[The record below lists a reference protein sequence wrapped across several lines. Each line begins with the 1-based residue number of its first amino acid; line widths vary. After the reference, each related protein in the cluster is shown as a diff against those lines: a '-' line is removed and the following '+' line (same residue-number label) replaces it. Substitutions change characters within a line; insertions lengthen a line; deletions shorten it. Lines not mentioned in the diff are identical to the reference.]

1 MKVIL
6 LYFLILSMI
15 ERYNAMITIVPA
27 DKSIVT
33 KLVCPEC
40 KESVRGV
47 GIEKGSSINGLLFTC
62 RGCKHRWRVE
72 TK

>member
-1 MKVIL
+1 
-6 LYFLILSMI
+6 
-15 ERYNAMITIVPA
+15 MITIVPA

-47 GIEKGSSINGLLFTC
+47 GIEKGSTINGLLFTC